1 MLSLTRGQA
10 SGPRRSPFSPARPE
24 SREGTGDP
32 PRSLPA
38 LAAPGTVRGPARRAR
53 PRAPRPAQTAAG
65 TPLTLAPL
73 PHHEPQ
79 QGQGGAEAQ
88 RRQHLPQPQ
97 PHLPRAL
104 PAPTPRCR
112 RRRPG
117 TAGRASPRC
126 PALPRPPLEPVPP
139 APLLSGRGRGS
150 PLHIGAPRATGIR
163 TSHRPAFP
171 RQTQAP
177 TPSAAVKP
185 LAEPSRKKP
194 LDCGKHGQFL

>member
-112 RRRPG
+112 CRRPG

-126 PALPRPPLEPVPP
+126 LALPRPPRCSPGGAAALRCTSALPEPRAP
-139 APLLSGRGRGS
+139 APPTARLS
-150 PLHIGAPRATGIR
+150 P
-163 TSHRPAFP
+163 
-171 RQTQAP
+171 
-177 TPSAAVKP
+177 
-185 LAEPSRKKP
+185 
-194 LDCGKHGQFL
+194 GKHKRSRQVPL